1 MEPERSFQ
9 IDAELFFFFQACMGT
24 ETTCQRQPLRHAGGD
39 AMAEVEIERLHKSFG
54 DLGVLNDISM
64 QVRHGEFMVFVGPSG
79 CGKSTLLRTIAGL
92 ERPTA
97 GRISIGGEDVTRW
110 PPARRG
116 VSMVF
121 QSYALYPHMTVR
133 ENIAFGL
140 KVAKVPV
147 ADIDGRV
154 REAAAVLQIDHL
166 LDRRPRALS
175 GGQRQRVAIGRS
187 IVRQP
192 KAFLFDEPLS
202 NLDAELRVQMRVEL
216 VGLHERLGAT
226 MIYVTH
232 DQIEAMT
239 MADRIAVLNR
249 GQVEQI
255 GAPLELYRQPRNLFV
270 AGFIGSPRMNLFE
283 TTVLGTGPNGVAVR
297 LPGGATVVVPVAAD
311 GLAEGSPLTLGLRP
325 EHLGINEAAGG
336 PADATMTG
344 QAQLVEHLGGE
355 ILAHVV
361 LDDGTRLD
369 VKTHGHSEVSRAA
382 AIAIG
387 VRGELCYLFDAAGD
401 CLPALRPRA
410 LPN

>member
-1 MEPERSFQ
+1 
-9 IDAELFFFFQACMGT
+9 
-24 ETTCQRQPLRHAGGD
+24 
-39 AMAEVEIERLHKSFG
+39 MADVEIERLHKSFG
-54 DLGVLNDISM
+54 ELAVLNDISM
-64 QVRHGEFMVFVGPSG
+64 RVRHGEFMVFVGPSG

-92 ERPTA
+92 ERPSSGSIA
-97 GRISIGGEDVTRW
+97 IGGDDVTSW

-116 VSMVF
+116 ISMVF

-140 KVAKVPV
+140 KVAKVSP
-147 ADIDGRV
+147 ADIATRV
-154 REAAAVLQIDHL
+154 RDAAAVLQIDHL
-166 LDRRPRALS
+166 LDRRPAALS

-202 NLDAELRVQMRVEL
+202 NLDAELRVQMRMEL

-283 TTVLGTGPNGVAVR
+283 TRAVATGPLGITVR
-297 LPGGATVVVPVAAD
+297 IPGGAEIVVPVSAGGIAP
-311 GLAEGSPLTLGLRP
+311 GQALTLGIRP
-325 EHLGINEAAGG
+325 EHLGIGEVPGG
-336 PADATMTG
+336 PADAMMNG
-344 QAQLVEHLGGE
+344 QALLVEHLGGE

-361 LDDGTRLD
+361 LEDGIRLD
-369 VKTHGHSEVSRAA
+369 VKTHGHGHVGRAT
-382 AIAIG
+382 AIEIG
-387 VRGELCYLFDAAGD
+387 VRGDLCYLFDEAGN
-401 CLPALRPRA
+401 CLPALHRRA

>member
-1 MEPERSFQ
+1 
-9 IDAELFFFFQACMGT
+9 
-24 ETTCQRQPLRHAGGD
+24 
-39 AMAEVEIERLHKSFG
+39 MAEVEIERLHKSFG

-79 CGKSTLLRTIAGL
+79 CGKSTLLRSIAGL

-97 GRISIGGEDVTRW
+97 GRIRIGGEDVTRW
-110 PPARRG
+110 APARRG

-140 KVAKVPV
+140 KVAKVPSGE
-147 ADIDGRV
+147 IDGRV

-283 TTVLGTGPNGVAVR
+283 TTVVATGSDGVAVR
-297 LPGGATVVVPVAAD
+297 IPGGGAVVVPVSAD
-311 GLAEGSPLTLGLRP
+311 GLSAGQALTLGLRP
-325 EHLGINEAAGG
+325 EHLGINEAPGG
-336 PADATMTG
+336 PADAAMTG

-369 VKTHGHSEVSRAA
+369 VKTHGHGEVQRAA
-382 AIAIG
+382 AVSVG

-410 LPN
+410 LPA

>member
-1 MEPERSFQ
+1 
-9 IDAELFFFFQACMGT
+9 
-24 ETTCQRQPLRHAGGD
+24 
-39 AMAEVEIERLHKSFG
+39 MAEVEIERLHKSFG

-79 CGKSTLLRTIAGL
+79 CGKSTLLRTVAGL

-97 GRISIGGEDVTRW
+97 GRISIGGDDVTRW
-110 PPARRG
+110 APARRG

-140 KVAKVPV
+140 KVSKVP
-147 ADIDGRV
+147 AGEIEGRV

-166 LDRRPRALS
+166 LDRRPKALS

-283 TTVLGTGPNGVAVR
+283 TTVVASGPDGVTVR
-297 LPGGATVVVPVAAD
+297 IPGGATIVVPVSAEGLAD
-311 GLAEGSPLTLGLRP
+311 GQALTLGLRP
-325 EHLGINEAAGG
+325 EHLGINEAPGG
-336 PADATMTG
+336 PAEATMTG

-361 LDDGTRLD
+361 LDDGVRLD
-369 VKTHGHSEVSRAA
+369 VKTHGHGEVQRAT

-387 VRGELCYLFDAAGD
+387 VRGELAYLFDAAGD

-410 LPN
+410 LPA